1 MTTQFNVTWSLDTT
15 LKHTQE
21 RLAIANAV
29 RVISTVL
36 SDLESSCQALLAI
49 LRQHEHQARPTA
61 EDLQELAHKSQLGYV
76 GIERVTQGKASPLPP
91 SVQRPL
97 VQMQQCSCALCFA
110 SAIAVNMSNW
120 SCKAPAAVAG
130 HHLQFLYSSMTDPA
144 ADFLDRS
151 MQHLLY
157 ALQQLLHSN
166 HSCTCHHDCSA
177 LAKDA
182 LLGVIS
188 TAFARVPDLQL
199 RSCMAGEPVYNAHF
213 ACMLP
218 VRHSQLPHLLRCSC
232 NKNSNQTLI
241 ICRADAVSVD

>member
-29 RVISTVL
+29 RVTSTVL

-61 EDLQELAHKSQLGYV
+61 EDSQKLAHKSQLGYV

-91 SVQRPL
+91 ISSAATGPDAAVQ
-97 VQMQQCSCALCFA
+97 LCTVLA

-188 TAFARVPDLQL
+188 TAFARVPDLQR
-199 RSCMAGEPVYNAHF
+199 RSCMAGEPVHNAHF